1 MQPAATY
8 PSPEWSRRLTP
19 NDFSHRANQIRQ
31 LKTGPN
37 PKGDDTMSVT
47 GPDENE
53 LGDVLA
59 ELERR
64 RHAERVQM
72 ALRDWPPKGDF
83 TFSPERHTAAEKS
96 PSVT

>member
-1 MQPAATY
+1 
-8 PSPEWSRRLTP
+8 
-19 NDFSHRANQIRQ
+19 
-31 LKTGPN
+31 
-37 PKGDDTMSVT
+37 MSVT

-72 ALRDWPPKGDF
+72 ALRL
-83 TFSPERHTAAEKS
+83 AAQRGFYIF
-96 PSVT
+96 PSKLDVDHMVPLQNAHRSGA